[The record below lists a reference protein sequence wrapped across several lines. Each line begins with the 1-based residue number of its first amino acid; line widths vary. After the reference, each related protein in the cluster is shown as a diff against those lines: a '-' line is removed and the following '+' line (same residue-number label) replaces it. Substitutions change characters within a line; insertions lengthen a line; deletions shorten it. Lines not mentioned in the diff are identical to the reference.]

1 MKRLML
7 IVIVCLT
14 WGFVKV
20 NSDCFVLNSRVDVLS
35 AKHSCIMPEIPA
47 MIQKM
52 QTSTVLVNLPDV
64 GNGSGVITDRY
75 TIITAGHV
83 IDGIEDC
90 VEDVVILDNN
100 GNKHRVESVAR
111 AADNDCGLI
120 RVRDPFDE
128 SQITKLADSNSLSVG
143 DTVFA
148 IGTPYG
154 PDHFNTAIMGIVSG
168 VKRAEGFFGKGLY
181 ITLDV
186 QGDPG
191 FSGGPVFNV
200 NGEVVGLV
208 VGTRSVYGN
217 GLVITPI
224 NIVKDTLLCERTK

>member
-7 IVIVCLT
+7 IMIVCLA

-35 AKHSCIMPEIPA
+35 AKHSCIMSEIPA
-47 MIQKM
+47 MIKKM
-52 QTSTVLVNLPDV
+52 QTSTVLVSLPDV
-64 GNGSGVITDRY
+64 GNGSGVIVDRD
-75 TIITAGHV
+75 TVITAGHV
-83 IDGIEDC
+83 IDAIQYC
-90 VEDVVILDNN
+90 IEDVVILDND
-100 GNKHRVESVAR
+100 GKKHRVESIAR
-111 AADNDCGLI
+111 AGDNDCGLI

-128 SQITKLADSNSLSVG
+128 SQIVKLADSNSVLVG
-143 DTVFA
+143 ETVFA

-154 PDHFNTAIMGIVSG
+154 PDYFNTAIMGIVSG
-168 VKRAEGFFGKGLY
+168 VKRVEGFFGKGLY

-217 GLVITPI
+217 GVVITPI
-224 NIVKDTLLCERTK
+224 NTVKDSLLCEKTK

>member
-7 IVIVCLT
+7 VIIVCLA

-20 NSDCFVLNSRVDVLS
+20 NSDCFVLKERVDFIS
-35 AKHSCIMPEIPA
+35 TKHSCIMPEIPA
-47 MIQKM
+47 MIKKM

-64 GNGSGVITDRY
+64 GNGSGVIVDKDTV
-75 TIITAGHV
+75 ITAGHV
-83 IDGIEDC
+83 IDAIQYC
-90 VEDVVILDNN
+90 IEDVVILDNN
-100 GNKHRVESVAR
+100 GNKHRVESIAR
-111 AADNDCGLI
+111 AESDDCGLI

-128 SQITKLADSNSLSVG
+128 SQIAKLADSNRVLVG
-143 DTVFA
+143 ETVFA
-148 IGTPYG
+148 VGTPYR

-168 VKRAEGFFGKGLY
+168 VKRVEGFFGKGLY

-200 NGEVVGLV
+200 NGEVIGLV
-208 VGTRSVYGN
+208 VGTYSVFGN
-217 GLVITPI
+217 ATIIVPI
-224 NIVKDTLLCERTK
+224 NIVKDALLCEKTK

>member
-1 MKRLML
+1 ML
-7 IVIVCLT
+7 IMIVCLA

-35 AKHSCIMPEIPA
+35 AKHSCIMSEIPA
-47 MIQKM
+47 MIKKM
-52 QTSTVLVNLPDV
+52 QTSTVLVSLPDV
-64 GNGSGVITDRY
+64 GNGSGVIVDRD
-75 TIITAGHV
+75 TVITAGHV
-83 IDGIEDC
+83 IDAIQYC
-90 VEDVVILDNN
+90 IEDVVILDND
-100 GNKHRVESVAR
+100 GNKHRVESIAR
-111 AADNDCGLI
+111 AGDNDCGLI

-128 SQITKLADSNSLSVG
+128 SQIVKLADSNSVLVG
-143 DTVFA
+143 ETVFA

-154 PDHFNTAIMGIVSG
+154 PDYFNTAIMGIVSG
-168 VKRAEGFFGKGLY
+168 VKRVEGFFGNGLY

-224 NIVKDTLLCERTK
+224 NIVKDTLLCEKTR